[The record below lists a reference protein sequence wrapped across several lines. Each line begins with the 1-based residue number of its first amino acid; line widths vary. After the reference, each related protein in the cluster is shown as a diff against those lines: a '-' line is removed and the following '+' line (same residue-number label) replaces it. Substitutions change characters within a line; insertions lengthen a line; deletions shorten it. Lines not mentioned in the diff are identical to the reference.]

1 MSFAELY
8 DNAAVRRRDRL
19 LEAGEAE
26 ALLRQGEY
34 GVLSMQAEE
43 GGGYGLPV
51 SYVWDGGT
59 VIYLHCAPEGRKL
72 RCLERCP
79 EVSFCV
85 VGATHVVPRK
95 FTTAYRSIV
104 LRCRAS
110 RGLSEQERWRAID
123 LLLEKYAPAERE
135 TGLTYAAKSFPRT
148 EILRLEILGASGKC
162 KNVSD

>member
-1 MSFAELY
+1 MSFGELY

-19 LEAGEAE
+19 LDACEAE
-26 ALLRQGEY
+26 ALLRQREY

-43 GGGYGLPV
+43 GGGYGLPI
-51 SYVWDGGT
+51 SYVWDGEA

-85 VGATHVVPRK
+85 VGPTHVVPRK
-95 FTTAYRSIV
+95 FTMAYRSIV
-104 LRCRAS
+104 LRCRAL

-123 LLLEKYAPAERE
+123 LLLGKYAPAERE

-148 EILRLEILGASGKC
+148 EILRLEILTVSGKC